1 MLLLAICVGLPQW
14 LSGKESACNAG
25 DPGSI
30 PGLGISPGGGM
41 ATHSG
46 ILAWRIPRTEEPG
59 GLWSMRCKESDTTEV
74 TENALTYI
82 YQYGGNTVYGV
93 LLYCLT
99 SFQLCIQ

>member
-1 MLLLAICVGLPQW
+1 MLILSICMGLPQW

-30 PGLGISPGGGM
+30 PGQEDSLEGAWQPTLVFLPGEFHGQRSLVGY
-41 ATHSG
+41 G
-46 ILAWRIPRTEEPG
+46 PCG
-59 GLWSMRCKESDTTEV
+59 CKESDTTEV

-93 LLYCLT
+93 LLPT
-99 SFQLCIQ
+99 SFQLRI

>member
-1 MLLLAICVGLPQW
+1 MLILSICMGLPQW

-30 PGLGISPGGGM
+30 PGQEDPLEGAWQPTLVFLPGEFHGQRSLVGY
-41 ATHSG
+41 G
-46 ILAWRIPRTEEPG
+46 PCG
-59 GLWSMRCKESDTTEV
+59 CKESDTTEV

-93 LLYCLT
+93 LLPT
-99 SFQLCIQ
+99 SFQLRI

>member
-1 MLLLAICVGLPQW
+1 MLILSICMGLPQW

-30 PGLGISPGGGM
+30 PGQEDPLEGAWQPTLLFLPGEFHGQRSLVGY
-41 ATHSG
+41 G
-46 ILAWRIPRTEEPG
+46 PCG
-59 GLWSMRCKESDTTEV
+59 CKESDTTEV

-93 LLYCLT
+93 LLPT
-99 SFQLCIQ
+99 SFQLRI